1 MKAVGPDSTQG
12 ASRRSTMRWL
22 VSQTRTLLAPLVLS
36 ALARI
41 VSQLLGVGLLVVTAS
56 ALLAAAASAHSHAL
70 RLAAVLVVMALAK
83 AGLRYAEHYAGHW
96 VAFTSL
102 QRLRELFF
110 ARLIPQAPA
119 ATKGRAGAALTETAT
134 RDIDRIEVF
143 FAHTFPPAVS
153 ALVVPAVVLLWLGTA
168 ADAALAWLLVPFVV
182 LALLLPLLS
191 ARTVWTA
198 ADSVA
203 EGRGQVAAHV
213 GDDVAG
219 VREVLHTGAEEA
231 RLAGLD
237 SAGRALT
244 RARSRSGRIEGVR
257 AGLLE
262 LVQTAAVLTVLV
274 TGAASG
280 AEAEAV
286 VLTLAAAVGLR
297 GPVSGVDGFAA
308 GLDSA
313 LASAQRLRRI
323 VEAPPAVVD
332 VRGCSVTDPSG
343 DSGPS
348 ARTGPPA
355 SRPAAPTVEFRGVTF
370 RHGPR
375 EVLHD
380 VDLVLPGGEW
390 SYVAGISGSGKSTL
404 ASLLLRDWDP
414 ETGAVLLGG
423 EDVSGLP
430 LEQLRSRVAIVD
442 QRPTL
447 LADTVDANLRLAAPY
462 ADPAQVQTVL
472 AAVGLEEWA
481 AELPDGLATVLAAG
495 RSQVSGG
502 QLQRLALAR
511 ALLSQP
517 EVLVLDEALSQL
529 DADTAAHVRE
539 QLHRLRPGA
548 TTVEITHRV
557 DLVEPS
563 ARVAVIDAGRLVE
576 TGTAAELRSRGG
588 AFARLLART
597 APA

>member
-12 ASRRSTMRWL
+12 ASRRSTTRWL

-56 ALLAAAASAHSHAL
+56 ALLATAASAQSHAL

-134 RDIDRIEVF
+134 QDIDRIEVF

-244 RARSRSGRIEGVR
+244 RARSHSGRIEGVR

-274 TGAASG
+274 TGVANG

-332 VRGCSVTDPSG
+332 AAGAALP
-343 DSGPS
+343 

-355 SRPAAPTVEFRGVTF
+355 ARPARPTVEFRGVTF

-380 VDLVLPGGEW
+380 VDLVLPDGEW
-390 SYVAGISGSGKSTL
+390 SYVAGVSGSGKSTL

-447 LADTVDANLRLAAPY
+447 LADTVDANLRLAAPH

-472 AAVGLEEWA
+472 AAVGLKEWA

-511 ALLSQP
+511 ALLAQP